1 MRIAY
6 LFLYEKNKKTFEKIF
21 DRELSVNFIFFNMHD
36 LFRVTDLPLI
46 SVASDEMRFEIIP
59 KTVIHIL

>member
-1 MRIAY
+1 
-6 LFLYEKNKKTFEKIF
+6 
-21 DRELSVNFIFFNMHD
+21 MHD

-59 KTVIHIL
+59 KTVIHILW